1 MACIPPICVLFI
13 GMTSM
18 KITTKNILFLWPG
31 AYGVIAYGLW
41 RQLFIALTFSIFL
54 LATLFSHC
62 YWTDFPPHFIKRY
75 YWLCFILTW
84 LFLSVYSY
92 KDLHR
97 YTQTKKYD
105 EKGEA
110 FLEAQTQYL
119 HGNWFETECCIKNI
133 LKRNPEDVEALL
145 FLATL
150 LRHLKRYSEAKKILA
165 EMEKYEES
173 SRWSYEILQERN
185 AIQEEERHIQESPQ
199 KKKG

>member
-1 MACIPPICVLFI
+1 
-13 GMTSM
+13 M

-31 AYGVIAYGLW
+31 AYGVIAYGRW
-41 RQLFIALTFSIFL
+41 KQLFISLAFSMPL

-62 YWTDFPPHFIKRY
+62 YWTDFPPHFIKQY
-75 YWLCFILTW
+75 YWFFFALTW
-84 LFLSVYSY
+84 IVLSICSY
-92 KDLHR
+92 KDLHS

-133 LKRNPEDVEALL
+133 LKRNPGDVEARL

-150 LRHLKRYSEAKKILA
+150 LRHLKRYSEAQKALT
-165 EMEKYEES
+165 ELEKYEES
-173 SRWSYEILQERN
+173 SRWRYEILQERN
-185 AIQEEERHIQESPQ
+185 AIQEEESHTNDSP
-199 KKKG
+199 